1 MIDSTWSSPLGCVH
15 LYLHYSVPGGP
26 IAVPLDPGRGEDWVL
41 AEGFRSDMLV
51 WLRLE
56 GLRVASRCHLR
67 VPLWFNGRSWKPP
80 SRATSS
86 PTSPCATSRST
97 ARIPG
102 TISSA
107 WPGRWVGVFHKGQSQ
122 RKRTLHAQNLVREP
136 HAGASKADSP
146 VIGLACSAEVSDA

>member
-1 MIDSTWSSPLGCVH
+1 MVYSTVRVELNDRFTVVLTVAVGCVH

-26 IAVPLDPGRGEDWVL
+26 IAVPLDPGRGEDWIL

-67 VPLWFNGRSWKPP
+67 DPLWFNGRSWKPP

-97 ARIPG
+97 ARI
-102 TISSA
+102 S
-107 WPGRWVGVFHKGQSQ
+107 WHD
-122 RKRTLHAQNLVREP
+122 L
-136 HAGASKADSP
+136 
-146 VIGLACSAEVSDA
+146 